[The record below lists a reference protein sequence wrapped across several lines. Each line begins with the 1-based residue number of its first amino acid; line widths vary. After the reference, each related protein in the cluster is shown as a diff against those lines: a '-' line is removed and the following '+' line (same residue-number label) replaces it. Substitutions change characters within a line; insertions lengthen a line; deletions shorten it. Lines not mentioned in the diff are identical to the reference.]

1 MKKLAILASFI
12 FTLVISANA
21 FAAKWELVDTVKDS
35 EIEIKVLVD
44 TESIRKGTESKKF
57 AKYNRSDG
65 FSAIVKFDMKIENNE
80 NIEVTNLYSF
90 YEEKGVRKYTAL
102 ESYDKNGKIGKTEE
116 KDIVTDDV
124 DAKDRGTEF
133 PIIWEFIQK
142 NLK

>member
-1 MKKLAILASFI
+1 M
-12 FTLVISANA
+12 
-21 FAAKWELVDTVKDS
+21 
-35 EIEIKVLVD
+35 LVD
-44 TESIRKGTESKKF
+44 TESIQKGTNSKKF